1 MKKQQLINFLMEELT
16 KSEKENI
23 LLKARGKFGVQQAN
37 YTMKR
42 LVERIGNYIIKEKW
56 KKTKTDIS

>member
-1 MKKQQLINFLMEELT
+1 MEELT